1 MPGATD
7 MLREDHRKV
16 KELFRK
22 FEQTENTNER
32 KAIVESALT
41 ELDIHARLEEEIFY
55 PAVRSE
61 VREEETEELMNEAE
75 EEHHVVDVLARE
87 IMKLQPDDP
96 EYAAKFTVLYENV
109 EHHIEEE
116 ESEMLPKADELGPER
131 MEELGMRMQER
142 KQALMTSGNGHGS
155 STRSRS
161 TSTRSRSARRT
172 KAGQPARSRSGSA
185 SGSGK
190 SKSRSK

>member
-41 ELDIHARLEEEIFY
+41 ELDIHTRLEEEIFY
-55 PAVRSE
+55 PAVRKE
-61 VREEETEELMNEAE
+61 VREEDTEELMNEAE
-75 EEHHVVDVLARE
+75 EEHHVVDVLAQE

-131 MEELGMRMQER
+131 MQELGMQMQER
-142 KQALMTSGNGHGS
+142 KQALMTSGNGRS

-172 KAGQPARSRSGSA
+172 KTGQPARSRSGSA
-185 SGSGK
+185 SGSSK